1 MQDLRSRGV
10 TSNLDSV
17 GRNIHQFGC
26 TMLAACVTKCYR
38 RIKLEPRI
46 ATLFVEFIN
55 QFPGNGFFVYLRG
68 SIFPHV
74 LSLSAS
80 KL

>member
-1 MQDLRSRGV
+1 
-10 TSNLDSV
+10 
-17 GRNIHQFGC
+17 
-26 TMLAACVTKCYR
+26 MLAASVTKCYR

-55 QFPGNGFFVYLRG
+55 QFPGNGLFFYLRG
-68 SIFPHV
+68 SAFFHV
-74 LSLSAS
+74 LSLSTS